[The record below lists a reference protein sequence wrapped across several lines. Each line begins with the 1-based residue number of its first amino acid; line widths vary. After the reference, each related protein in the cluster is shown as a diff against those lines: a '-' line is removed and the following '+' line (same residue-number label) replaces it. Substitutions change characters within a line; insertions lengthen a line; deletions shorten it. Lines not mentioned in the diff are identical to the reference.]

1 MLQNHPA
8 PESRTLPQHIT
19 DEHNGLSYTLHGDYY
34 FPDLELPEQQLIGK
48 WGRLHLRH
56 LNRTIRGI
64 SKGFCSREH

>member
-34 FPDLELPEQQLIGK
+34 FPDLELPE
-48 WGRLHLRH
+48 H
-56 LNRTIRGI
+56 
-64 SKGFCSREH
+64 

>member
-34 FPDLELPEQQLIGK
+34 LSLI
-48 WGRLHLRH
+48 H
-56 LNRTIRGI
+56 I
-64 SKGFCSREH
+64 

>member
-34 FPDLELPEQQLIGK
+34 FPDLELPEPVLPVYGMTKKQ
-48 WGRLHLRH
+48 
-56 LNRTIRGI
+56 
-64 SKGFCSREH
+64 